1 MLSTICELPRH
12 HISYR
17 HGMKGVARKKRFT
30 PIAAGKLTSVTI
42 EVAKNESSL
51 INWRDSGR
59 SVTVGAHVR
68 IAEGKQKSRHFWVN
82 FMLTGDIGRRNWTND
97 QLTAMLDCD
106 RRSDPILGYPSIEH
120 MVDLIDSRTY
130 PVEIA
135 HEKHWQTGATVN
147 SILALSAN
155 PEHWTWESY
164 HELVKRLGNEVP
176 GIGAYPESPSDAL
189 VAKRLRDDTEVL
201 EGGQTMAL
209 RRAKQGGKRSD
220 AIRAS
225 RPQLDLVSL
234 LEAG

>member
-12 HISYR
+12 QVSDR
-17 HGMKGVARKKRFT
+17 HGMKGVARKKRFA
-30 PIAAGKLTSVTI
+30 PIAAGKLTLVTI

-51 INWRDSGR
+51 IYWRDSSR

-68 IAEGKQKSRHFWVN
+68 IAEGKQKTLNFWVN
-82 FMLTGDIGRRNWTND
+82 VMLTGDIGRRNWTND

-120 MVDLIDSRTY
+120 MVDLINGRTY
-130 PVEIA
+130 PVEITQDN
-135 HEKHWQTGATVN
+135 HWQTGATVN

-164 HELVKRLGNEVP
+164 HEPVKRLGNEVP
-176 GIGAYPESPSDAL
+176 GIGAYPESQSDAR
-189 VAKRLRDDTEVL
+189 VAKRLRDATEIGEDGL
-201 EGGQTMAL
+201 TLAQRRIGQG
-209 RRAKQGGKRSD
+209 RKRSA

-225 RPQLDLVSL
+225 RLQLDLVSL